1 MSQKLQELT
10 NKLYQEGIEKARSEA
25 KTILAEAE
33 QKRQEITDN
42 AAKEAQKIID
52 NGKKEAEQLVSQGK
66 ADLGMASEQAI
77 AALKQK
83 ISGLLAAQTLSENIR
98 SALQGKEFIK
108 TLILDLIK
116 KWNSEK
122 QSMELILSKEMEKE
136 FSAYLN
142 RELKSSLDKGL
153 EIKFEG
159 RMQGGFQIRAKDG
172 SYMLS
177 FTDHDFEEFFQSFVR
192 EKIRSIL
199 FGK

>member
-33 QKRQEITDN
+33 QKKQEIADN
-42 AAKEAQKIID
+42 AAREAQKIID
-52 NGKKEAEQLVSQGK
+52 NGKKEAEQLVSHGK

-83 ISGLLAAQTLSENIR
+83 ITGLLAGQTLSENIR
-98 SALQGKEFIK
+98 SALQEKEFIK
-108 TLILDLIK
+108 SLILDLIK
-116 KWNSEK
+116 KWDSQK
-122 QSMELILSKEMEKE
+122 QSMELVLSKEMEKE

-142 RELKSSLDKGL
+142 KELKSRLDKGL
-153 EIKFEG
+153 EMKFEG

-177 FTDHDFEEFFQSFVR
+177 FTDQDFESRFT
-192 EKIRSIL
+192 
-199 FGK
+199 